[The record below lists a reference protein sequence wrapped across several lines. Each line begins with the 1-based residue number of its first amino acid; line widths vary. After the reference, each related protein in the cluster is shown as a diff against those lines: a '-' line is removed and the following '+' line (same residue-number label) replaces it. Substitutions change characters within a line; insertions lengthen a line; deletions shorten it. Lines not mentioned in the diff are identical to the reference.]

1 MDVRFEAQQLSSW
14 LIASGRYVELCIVQS
29 VFRLAGAASLVEQR
43 HWLRSA
49 IGSLKI
55 PLN

>member
-1 MDVRFEAQQLSSW
+1 MEFEMAVKMLSTNTTSNNKM
-14 LIASGRYVELCIVQS
+14 QS
-29 VFRLAGAASLVEQR
+29 VFRLAGTANLAEQR
-43 HWLRSA
+43 HWSRSA

>member
-1 MDVRFEAQQLSSW
+1 MM
-14 LIASGRYVELCIVQS
+14 QS
-29 VFRLAGAASLVEQR
+29 VFRLAGAANLAEQR
-43 HWLRSA
+43 HWSRSA

>member
-1 MDVRFEAQQLSSW
+1 VLSTNRAPG
-14 LIASGRYVELCIVQS
+14 LDHYVELYIMQS
-29 VFRLAGAASLVEQR
+29 VFRLAGAANLAEQR
-43 HWLRSA
+43 HWSRSA

>member
-1 MDVRFEAQQLSSW
+1 M
-14 LIASGRYVELCIVQS
+14 QS
-29 VFRLAGAASLVEQR
+29 VFRLAGAANLVEQR
-43 HWLRSA
+43 QSALSA